1 LFFSRSAI
9 CKIPALAPDATSH
22 YFKISTISC
31 RALSFKQPTHYPG
44 THLCPM
50 LTQQEIP
57 DSFIQQIL
65 LFVPI
70 LANVLEPTT
79 VYIVL
84 QVVR

>member
-1 LFFSRSAI
+1 
-9 CKIPALAPDATSH
+9 
-22 YFKISTISC
+22 
-31 RALSFKQPTHYPG
+31 
-44 THLCPM
+44 M

-70 LANVLEPTT
+70 LANFLEPTT